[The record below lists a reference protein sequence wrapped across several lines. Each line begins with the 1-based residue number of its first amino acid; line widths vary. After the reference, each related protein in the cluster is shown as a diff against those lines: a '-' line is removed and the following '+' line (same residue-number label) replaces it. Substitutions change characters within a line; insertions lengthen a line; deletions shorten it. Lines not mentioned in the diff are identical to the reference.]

1 MSHERILIVE
11 DEATVAEVVGR
22 YLERDGYSVRRVA
35 DGAEAMAAVASFR
48 PALVVLDVM
57 LPGRDGLDICRELRA
72 AGETAVIL
80 LTARG
85 EETDKIVG
93 LGLGADDYVTK
104 PFSPSEL
111 VARVKAVLRRA
122 ATPPTIASADDDNKA
137 GDKDRAGE
145 QIRVADLVI
154 DLATRRV
161 TRGDAPLELTAKE
174 FDLLAH
180 MAAHPDRV
188 YTRDHLLRDVWGYD
202 FIGDDSTVTVH
213 VRRLR
218 EKLELDPSRPR
229 YVTTV
234 WGVGYR
240 FEA

>member
-35 DGAEAMAAVASFR
+35 DGAEAMAAVAVFR

-57 LPGRDGLDICRELRA
+57 LPNRDGLDICRELRA

-122 ATPPTIASADDDNKA
+122 ATPPTIASAD
-137 GDKDRAGE
+137 GDKDGDRDRADE

-161 TRGDAPLELTAKE
+161 TRANASLELTAKE

-218 EKLELDPSRPR
+218 EKLEVDPSRPR

>member
-1 MSHERILIVE
+1 MKILIVE
-11 DEATVAEVVGR
+11 DEATVGEVVGR
-22 YLERDGYSVRRVA
+22 YMQREGYSVRHVA
-35 DGAEAMAAVASFR
+35 DGARAMAAVDSFH
-48 PALVVLDVM
+48 PDLVVLDVM
-57 LPGRDGLDICRELRA
+57 LPNRDGLEICRELRA
-72 AGETAVIL
+72 THGGTPVIM

-85 EETDKIVG
+85 EETDKILG

-104 PFSPSEL
+104 PFSPGEL
-111 VARVKAVLRRA
+111 VARVKAVLRRTT
-122 ATPPTIASADDDNKA
+122 ATAPQGPAETITA
-137 GDKDRAGE
+137 GDLR
-145 QIRVADLVI
+145 I

-161 TRGDAPLELTAKE
+161 LRGDASLDLTAKE

-180 MAAHPDRV
+180 MAAHPGRV
-188 YTRDHLLRDVWGYD
+188 YTRESLLRDVWGYD

-218 EKLELDPSRPR
+218 EKLEVDPSRPR

>member
-22 YLERDGYSVRRVA
+22 YLERDGYSVRHVA
-35 DGAEAMAAVASFR
+35 DGAEAMAAVAAFQ
-48 PALVVLDVM
+48 PNLVVLDVM
-57 LPGRDGLDICRELRA
+57 LPNRDGMDICRELRA
-72 AGETAVIL
+72 TGGTAVIL

-104 PFSPSEL
+104 PFSPSEV
-111 VARVKAVLRRA
+111 VARVKAVLRRTA
-122 ATPPTIASADDDNKA
+122 ATPIASAD
-137 GDKDRAGE
+137 GDKDGDRDRVGE

-161 TRGDAPLELTAKE
+161 TRGDTALELTAKE

-218 EKLELDPSRPR
+218 EKLELDPAKPR
-229 YVTTV
+229 YLTTV

-240 FEA
+240 FEV

>member
-1 MSHERILIVE
+1 MANERVLIVE

-22 YLERDGYSVRRVA
+22 YLERDGYKVRRVS
-35 DGAEAMAAVASFR
+35 DGARAIPAVSEFR
-48 PALVVLDVM
+48 PDLVILDVM
-57 LPGRDGLDICRELRA
+57 LPHRDGLEICRELRA
-72 AGETAVIL
+72 RGGTSIIM

-85 EETDKIVG
+85 EETDKILG

-104 PFSPSEL
+104 PFSPGEL
-111 VARVKAVLRRA
+111 VARVKAVLRRGRA
-122 ATPPTIASADDDNKA
+122 VSENGDEGALITA
-137 GDKDRAGE
+137 GDLE
-145 QIRVADLVI
+145 I
-154 DLATRRV
+154 DTAARRV
-161 TRGDAPLELTAKE
+161 TRAGVALDLTAKE

-180 MAAHPDRV
+180 MAAHPGRV
-188 YTRDHLLRDVWGYD
+188 YTREHLLRDVWGYD
-202 FIGDDSTVTVH
+202 YFGDDSTVTVH

-218 EKLELDPSRPR
+218 EKIEPDPAKPR